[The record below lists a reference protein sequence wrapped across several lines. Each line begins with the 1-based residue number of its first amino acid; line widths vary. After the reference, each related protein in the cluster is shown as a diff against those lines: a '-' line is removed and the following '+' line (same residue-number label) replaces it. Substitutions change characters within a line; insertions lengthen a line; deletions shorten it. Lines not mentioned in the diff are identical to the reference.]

1 MFIIISF
8 VLICLL
14 FSSSL
19 YVVSST
25 FSTTDSFPVSAMVHM
40 AMASVYS
47 TRVLSKSF
55 GCIAEGP
62 VPTGIVLVSQ

>member
-25 FSTTDSFPVSAMVHM
+25 FSTTDSVSAMVHM
-40 AMASVYS
+40 AMASVYN

-62 VPTGIVLVSQ
+62 VPNGIV